1 MSLDLGP
8 CKKSKKSKFLKRIL
22 DYSGHHGPSLAKFW
36 LKNGGPFRAKAS
48 GRAEIYESKHIISGW
63 IKRTFR
69 PFTKR
74 VKFSLVFYIYVV
86 CLPKNR
92 VGL

>member
-48 GRAEIYESKHIISGW
+48 GRAEISESSTLFQAASSGLFDHLQ
-63 IKRTFR
+63 KG
-69 PFTKR
+69 
-74 VKFSLVFYIYVV
+74 SNLA
-86 CLPKNR
+86 
-92 VGL
+92 